1 VPRTSPELPV
11 CRIPIGMART
21 ALLPPLLI
29 IAGFLSAATEGAI
42 KGPPTASQKDVTVV
56 VRLGTNARIPC
67 PMSGQP
73 APLINW
79 SKGGESIN
87 SYSWERF
94 GTSRKSLKIANVQ
107 KEDSGQYTCKGT
119 NGFGSEEV
127 TVNLVVID
135 PADFPNLAKGE
146 LPDVSVPTFTDETK
160 STKTSQR
167 KAVGDTVR
175 LPCEARGKPVPRVKW
190 YRERGASRIEVS
202 DSPTLVLKQI
212 TAANTGVYTCYAGNL
227 VGVAVRNYTVT
238 VDQLGPAGTGGPAQ
252 EKQPSLPGGP
262 ENTTVQ
268 QGDTARLECVVRSS
282 SMPNIKWLKKIEYET
297 TDSGTAVGKYP
308 DIIDVGNEKFVV
320 IQKSSSD
327 DVVSTMQPGEY
338 VNELEIPRAEVS
350 DSGMYYCFVTNAF
363 GFKYKNAY
371 LEVVPVNVISQPT
384 PTTTS
389 TATSSSWDTGLT
401 ILVACLA
408 IFVFILIAI
417 LVGYV
422 IKKRFLDPKGASRS
436 ANSSA
441 AIPTSEG
448 SEVQENLMRN
458 QNAYYE
464 YQQQQH
470 QQQQQQQQF
479 KTAYSSSS
487 GGGNN
492 CNGGSQYNNN
502 RNNGAHVSKMEPLPP
517 PPPPPS
523 ETSSKYHQF
532 QQGHFQQGQFQ
543 NQYEVPHVVSGGG
556 SGRYAPPPSIYGG
569 SSVVQQS
576 PIYPYRSQQ
585 YGEYYD

>member
-1 VPRTSPELPV
+1 
-11 CRIPIGMART
+11 
-21 ALLPPLLI
+21 
-29 IAGFLSAATEGAI
+29 
-42 KGPPTASQKDVTVV
+42 
-56 VRLGTNARIPC
+56 
-67 PMSGQP
+67 
-73 APLINW
+73 
-79 SKGGESIN
+79 
-87 SYSWERF
+87 
-94 GTSRKSLKIANVQ
+94 
-107 KEDSGQYTCKGT
+107 
-119 NGFGSEEV
+119 
-127 TVNLVVID
+127 
-135 PADFPNLAKGE
+135 
-146 LPDVSVPTFTDETK
+146 
-160 STKTSQR
+160 
-167 KAVGDTVR
+167 
-175 LPCEARGKPVPRVKW
+175 
-190 YRERGASRIEVS
+190 
-202 DSPTLVLKQI
+202 
-212 TAANTGVYTCYAGNL
+212 
-227 VGVAVRNYTVT
+227 
-238 VDQLGPAGTGGPAQ
+238 
-252 EKQPSLPGGP
+252 
-262 ENTTVQ
+262 
-268 QGDTARLECVVRSS
+268 
-282 SMPNIKWLKKIEYET
+282 MPNIKWLKKIEYET

-327 DVVSTMQPGEY
+327 DVVSTMQPGKKIDDFLVIDCEVLQLDHVFPGEY

-389 TATSSSWDTGLT
+389 TATSSSWDSKFDDHGHPSLAMKKQTCSSSLAAGLT

-492 CNGGSQYNNN
+492 CNGGAQYNNN